1 MVIGV
6 SPFGEPDVRLAA
18 AVSRAG
24 GLGVIDLGS
33 DDGAARDALDLARLW
48 TPGAFGV
55 RVPADCALRCDELR
69 VSDGDGPQVVLV
81 APGFPLRGGEFRPGT
96 VIAEVRGPREART
109 AVAAGAAGLVAR
121 GSECGGPA
129 GELSTFI
136 LLQQLL
142 GDERVTVPVWA
153 CGGIGPHTAAAAV
166 LGGAA
171 GVVLDVQLALLD
183 EADTAPGLAAVLRLL
198 DGTETHHLNGH
209 RTLDPHR
216 PGLPDTL
223 RGRALPL
230 GQDALLARRF
240 ARKYKTVAVAVRAV
254 HDAVDRAGRDRNA
267 PGALRPGSPMSRALG
282 TELPVAQGP
291 MTRVSDQPGFAAAV
305 ADAGGLPFLALALAG
320 RERTRALIEGTR
332 AALGDRPWGVGL
344 LGFAPEDI
352 RAAQLEAVRDLRPT
366 HAVIA
371 GGRPAHAADLEQHG
385 IRTFLH
391 VPSPGLLEQ
400 FLAAG
405 ARRFVFEGAECGG
418 HIGPRNSFPL
428 WEAQLAV
435 LDDFLTEHPDQGR
448 CTLEVLF
455 AGGIHDERSAA
466 MVAALASGIRARGVA
481 TGVLMGTAYLFTE
494 EAVACDAI
502 RPLYQRQALAAE
514 RTAVLRTGPG
524 QATRCLPSPYCRTHE
539 ARREELSGRGVPD
552 RQVWEELERL
562 NLGRLRIAG
571 KGVER
576 VGDILR
582 HVDERRQLD
591 EGLFMAG
598 EASVLRTVTTS
609 VAALHRQVG
618 EAAASFYE
626 ERSRAMAL
634 STPPPPGGER
644 PTPEPLGIAV
654 IGMACVFPQA
664 PDLPAFWSNMLAGTD
679 AVTEVP
685 AERWDASVHHGP
697 QATAH
702 DVSTSKWGGF
712 LPRIP
717 FDPLRY
723 GIPPASLSAI
733 EPVQLLALE
742 TAARA
747 LADAGYDRREMP
759 RDRTCVIFG
768 AEAGS
773 EMSDAAALRAV
784 LPSYLGR
791 LPEELADRLPVLTED
806 TFPGMLGNVIA
817 GRIAN
822 RLGLGGATYTV
833 DAACASS
840 LAAVEAA
847 CGQLRGGAADLAL
860 CGGADLHN
868 GIKDYLL
875 FSSVRV
881 LSPTG
886 RCRPF
891 DADAD
896 GIALGEGVACLV
908 LKRLEDADRDGDRV
922 YAVIEAVGSS
932 ADGRSLGL
940 TAPRR
945 EGQRAA
951 LERAYAQARVQPAE
965 VGLVEA
971 HGTGTAVGDHA
982 ELVTLTE
989 VFTASGAAPG
999 KCAVGSVKSQI
1010 GHTKCAAGLAGM
1022 VKAALALHR
1031 GVRPPTLHLR
1041 RPDPFWDPVTSPFVF
1056 HDRASPWARPAERR
1070 AAGVSAF
1077 GFGGTNFHVVLRGHG
1092 GTVPP
1097 RCGHDVWPAE
1107 LLVLRGADDA
1117 RELLRLTGL
1126 NDRSGRPWRLRDLA
1140 LTAARRTGAHPVGA
1154 AVVAA
1159 SLDELPTL
1167 LRAVVAGEPRQGVF
1181 LADRRGPAHSGEPGG
1196 PRPDT
1201 PDPGKIA
1208 VLFPGQGSQHPGML
1222 AELFIAFPETQRHLR
1237 RVPADVL
1244 FPPAAFDAATRE
1256 AQRARLAGTRHAQ
1269 PALGA
1274 VCLAAH
1280 DVLKRLGV
1288 RAGMAAGHSYGE
1300 LVALGAAGVLSS
1312 DAVLDLSAAR
1322 AEAIAEAVGDE
1333 PGAMAVVA
1341 AEPEAVEEL
1350 LVASGLKGKAVV
1362 ANHNAPA
1369 QSVIS
1374 GHLPAVEQA
1383 LAAAADAGLAAR
1395 RLPVSCA
1402 FHSPLVAGATEK
1414 FADALAGLPFRT
1426 ADFPVWSNATADRYP
1441 EGPTGVRERLA
1452 EQIAAPVRFV
1462 EQIEAMYASGA
1473 RVFVEAGPG
1482 TALTGLVRAVLG
1494 SRPHVAVPFA
1504 PHPDAGL
1511 AGHLQALARLSVAGA
1526 TVAAER
1532 LFTGRDAIV
1541 ADPAAVPEPAG
1552 WTVDG
1557 HLVRTADGA
1566 PLPGGLRPARRIGPL
1581 APPPARTDG
1590 PDLLAEF
1597 LRGSREMMAAQRDVM
1612 LAYFGA
1618 GPERTAPGT
1627 PDVPPPPGPVPEPRT
1642 EATTTAVPDVL
1653 SVVRSVI
1660 SERTGYPR
1668 ELIEPG
1674 LDLEAE
1680 LSIDSIKRTEIVGEL
1695 GRRLTGAT
1703 GPDRTAWAEPELEEL
1718 LLARTAAALADR
1730 LTAALDGGCQEE
1742 PGEAAGPGEG
1752 PARHPGPGA
1761 VYSRPVAAPPGSCPP
1776 SPAPDAHP
1784 LHARTPVGAT
1794 ATARYLLREVPLA
1807 GAPEP
1812 DDSVLRGRR
1821 FLVLGEDTPLARAL
1835 VGRLR
1840 ALGAAARSDDHPGPD
1855 GSEARDDGVIHLAA
1869 LVPGTTPVLPAAFPL
1884 LQAVLRGG
1892 PRWLLCAR
1900 PAGEDIRTAGLGGF
1914 FRAVAREYPDTSA
1927 RVVTLAPDRPVAA
1940 LTEDLIGELLAP
1952 DRCPVVRHTAEGA
1965 RLGPELYRAPLEPAA
1980 DGDATAHALAA
1991 GLGPGSVA
1999 LLTGGAR
2006 GITARTAVTLAAAGC
2021 RVELLGR
2028 TDMSGAPEDPGPA
2041 LAPDITALRSVLAG
2055 RGGLAP
2061 ADIDREARRVLARR
2075 EVAATLAGIAALG
2088 GQARYHCLDLRDAE
2102 AVRKTVDAVHADAG
2116 RVDAVV
2122 HAAGVVEDRL
2132 LADKQ
2137 PESFERVH
2145 GTKVDGARALL
2156 SALRGLPEP
2165 PRLTVL
2171 FGSVAAVLGNRGQT
2185 DYSAANDALAALG
2198 RQWRRTTGRRA
2209 LTVHWGPWAP
2219 DPHHPGMVGPELA
2232 RDLTSR
2238 GLALIDPAE
2247 GVRALCRELAHGDA
2261 DVDEVVLTAPGRLP

>member
-1 MVIGV
+1 MATARRMVIGV
-6 SPFGEPDVRLAA
+6 SPFGEPDARLAA
-18 AVSRAG
+18 AVSSAG
-24 GLGVIDLGS
+24 GLGVIDLGG
-33 DDGAARDALDLARLW
+33 DGRAARDALDLARLW

-55 RVPADCALRCDELR
+55 RVPADGAPMLDELR
-69 VSDGDGPQVVLV
+69 ASGGDGPQVVLA
-81 APGFPLRGGEFRPGT
+81 APGFPLHRGELCPGT
-96 VIAEVRGPREART
+96 VIAEVRSLREART
-109 AVAAGAAGLVAR
+109 AVAAGADGLVAR
-121 GSECGGPA
+121 GGECGGPA
-129 GELSTFI
+129 GELSTFV

-142 GDERVTVPVWA
+142 GDDRITLPVWA

-183 EADTAPGLAAVLRLL
+183 EAGTAPGLAAALRLL
-198 DGTETHHLNGH
+198 DGTETHYADGR

-216 PGLPDTL
+216 PGLPGTL
-223 RGRALPL
+223 RGRPLPL
-230 GQDALLARRF
+230 GQDAFLARRF
-240 ARKYKTVAVAVRAV
+240 ARKYGTAAVAVRAV
-254 HDAVDRAGRDRNA
+254 RDAVERAARDGSA

-291 MTRVSDQPGFAAAV
+291 MTRVSDRPGFAAAV

-320 RERTRALIEGTR
+320 PERTRALIEGAR

-344 LGFAPEDI
+344 LGFAPEDV
-352 RAAQLEAVRDLRPT
+352 RTAQLAAVRDLRPT
-366 HAVIA
+366 HAIIA
-371 GGRPAHAADLEQHG
+371 GGRPAHAADLERHG

-435 LDDFLTEHPDQGR
+435 LEDFLDARPDQDR
-448 CTLEVLF
+448 SAVEVLF

-466 MVAALASGIRARGVA
+466 MAAALASGIRARGA
-481 TGVLMGTAYLFTE
+481 AAGVLMGTAYLFTE
-494 EAVACDAI
+494 EAVARDAI

-539 ARREELSGRGVPD
+539 EHREELAGRGMPD

-576 VGDILR
+576 VGDTLR
-582 HVDERRQLD
+582 DVDERRQLD

-598 EASVLRTVTTS
+598 EASVLRTATTG
-609 VAALHRQVG
+609 VAALHHQVG
-618 EAAASFYE
+618 HGAASFYE
-626 ERSRAMAL
+626 ERSRALA
-634 STPPPPGGER
+634 PPPDGAQPA
-644 PTPEPLGIAV
+644 PEPLEIAV

-664 PDLPAFWSNMLAGTD
+664 PDLPAFWGNVLSGAD

-685 AERWDASVHHGP
+685 PERWDPSVHHGP
-697 QATAH
+697 EATAH

-712 LPRIP
+712 LPRVP

-723 GIPPASLSAI
+723 GILPASLPAV

-773 EMSDAAALRAV
+773 DTSDAAALRAV

-791 LPEELADRLPVLTED
+791 LPEELAARLPALTED

-817 GRIAN
+817 GRIASH
-822 RLGLGGATYTV
+822 LDLGGAHYTV

-847 CGQLRGGAADLAL
+847 CAQLRGGAADLAL

-908 LKRLEDADRDGDRV
+908 LKRLTDAERDGDRV

-932 ADGRSLGL
+932 ADGRSPGL

-951 LERAYAQARVQPAE
+951 LERAYAQARVRPAE

-971 HGTGTAVGDHA
+971 HGTGTAVGDRT
-982 ELVTLTE
+982 ELAALTE
-989 VFTASGAAPG
+989 VFTASGAEPG
-999 KCAVGSVKSQI
+999 SCAVGSVKSQI

-1041 RPDPFWDPVTSPFVF
+1041 RPDPSWRPDASPFVF
-1056 HDRASPWARPAERR
+1056 HDRALPWARPVERR
-1070 AAGVSAF
+1070 IAGVSAF

-1092 GTVPP
+1092 GSAPP
-1097 RCGHDVWPAE
+1097 SCGHDVWPAE

-1117 RELLRLTGL
+1117 RELLRLTEL
-1126 NDRSGRPWRLRDLA
+1126 NDGAGRPWRLRDLA
-1140 LTAARRTGAHPVGA
+1140 LTAARRTGGHPAGA
-1154 AVVAA
+1154 AVVAT
-1159 SLDELPTL
+1159 SLDELPDQ
-1167 LRAVVAGEPRQGVF
+1167 LRAVAAGEPGPGVH
-1181 LADRRGPAHSGEPGG
+1181 LPDRH
-1196 PRPDT
+1196 DT
-1201 PDPGKIA
+1201 PAGEVA
-1208 VLFPGQGSQHPGML
+1208 VLFPGQGSQRPGML
-1222 AELFIAFPETQRHLR
+1222 AELFVAFPETQRHLR
-1237 RVPADVL
+1237 RAPADVL
-1244 FPPAAFDAATRE
+1244 FPPAAFDAGTRE
-1256 AQRARLAGTRHAQ
+1256 AQRARLADTRHAQ

-1274 VCLAAH
+1274 VCLAVH

-1312 DAVLDLSAAR
+1312 EAVLDLSVAR
-1322 AEAIAEAVGDE
+1322 AEAIVRAAGDE

-1341 AEPEAVEEL
+1341 AEPGKAEAL
-1350 LVASGLKGKAVV
+1350 LDEGGLLGRAVV

-1369 QSVIS
+1369 QSVVS
-1374 GHLPAVEQA
+1374 GDAPAVEQV
-1383 LAAAADAGLAAR
+1383 LAAAADAGLSTR
-1395 RLPVSCA
+1395 RLPVPCA
-1402 FHSPLVAGATEK
+1402 FHSPLVAGAVEE
-1414 FADALAGLPFRT
+1414 FAASLAGLPVRT
-1426 ADFPVWSNATADRYP
+1426 PAFPVWSNTTADRYP
-1441 EGPTGVRERLA
+1441 ETPADVRERLA
-1452 EQIAAPVRFV
+1452 GQIAAPVRFV
-1462 EQIEAMYASGA
+1462 EQIEAMYEAGA

-1482 TALTGLVRAVLG
+1482 TVLTGLVRAILG
-1494 SRPHVAVPFA
+1494 TRPHLAVPFE

-1511 AGHLQALARLSVAGA
+1511 AGHLQALARLAVAGVP
-1526 TVAAER
+1526 VAAER
-1532 LFTGRDAIV
+1532 LFTGRDARV
-1541 ADPAAVPEPAG
+1541 ADPAAVPERAG

-1566 PLPGGLRPARRIGPL
+1566 PLPGGLQPARRIGPL
-1581 APPPARTDG
+1581 TPPSARTDDPG
-1590 PDLLAEF
+1590 LLAEF
-1597 LRGSREMMAAQRDVM
+1597 LRTSREMVTAQRDVL

-1618 GPERTAPGT
+1618 GQAGHAGRGPDAPDVPALPEPVSVPVPAPVPVPASGPGT
-1627 PDVPPPPGPVPEPRT
+1627 PVTATGPDLLTTVRT
-1642 EATTTAVPDVL
+1642 
-1653 SVVRSVI
+1653 VI
-1660 SERTGYPR
+1660 SERTGYPL
-1668 ELIEPG
+1668 ELIGPD

-1695 GRRLTGAT
+1695 GRRLRAAA
-1703 GPDRTAWAEPELEEL
+1703 GPDRDASAEPELEDL

-1730 LTAALDGGCQEE
+1730 LGAGTGGGDRAEGAAATGRK
-1742 PGEAAGPGEG
+1742 EA
-1752 PARHPGPGA
+1752 PAADPRH
-1761 VYSRPVAAPPGSCPP
+1761 
-1776 SPAPDAHP
+1776 D
-1784 LHARTPVGAT
+1784 RTPGGAKS
-1794 ATARYLLREVPLA
+1794 TARYLLRDVPLA

-1812 DDSVLRGRR
+1812 DDAVLRGRR
-1821 FLVLGEDTPLARAL
+1821 FLVLAEDTPLARTL
-1835 VGRLR
+1835 VERLR
-1840 ALGAAARSDDHPGPD
+1840 GLGAAARCDSRPD
-1855 GSEARDDGVIHLAA
+1855 PEESRPHDDGVIHLTA
-1869 LVPGTTPVLPAAFPL
+1869 LTPGTVPVLPAGFPVF
-1884 LQAVLRGG
+1884 QAVLRGG

-1900 PAGEDIRTAGLGGF
+1900 PAWEDTRTAGLSGF
-1914 FRAVAREYPDTSA
+1914 FRTVAQEYPGTLA
-1927 RVVTLAPDRPVAA
+1927 RVVTIDTDRPVTA
-1940 LTEDLIGELLAP
+1940 LADELVGELLAP
-1952 DRCPVVRHTAEGA
+1952 DRCPVVRRTSDGT
-1965 RLGPELYRAPLEPAA
+1965 RLGPELHPAPLDCPD
-1980 DGDATAHALAA
+1980 DGDTVKTALAA

-1999 LLTGGAR
+1999 LLAGGAR
-2006 GITARTAVTLAAAGC
+2006 GITARVAVTLAAAGC

-2028 TDMSGAPEDPGPA
+2028 TDLSGTTEDPGPA
-2041 LAPDITALRSVLAG
+2041 QAPDLTALRTVLAG

-2061 ADIDREARRVLARR
+2061 ADVDREARRVLARR
-2075 EVAATLAGIAALG
+2075 EVAATLGEIAAVG
-2088 GQARYHCLDLRDAE
+2088 GAARYHCLDLRDTD
-2102 AVRKTVDAVHADAG
+2102 AVRTAVEEIHAGTG
-2116 RVDAVV
+2116 RIDAVV

-2132 LADKQ
+2132 LADKR
-2137 PESFERVH
+2137 PDSFARVH
-2145 GTKVDGARALL
+2145 GTKTDGARALL
-2156 SALRGLPEP
+2156 SAVRRLPEP
-2165 PRLTVL
+2165 PRLAVL
-2171 FGSVAAVLGNRGQT
+2171 FGSVAAVLGNRGQA

-2198 RQWRRTTGRRA
+2198 RHWRRTTPGRA

-2232 RDLTSR
+2232 RDLAR
-2238 GLALIDPAE
+2238 NGIGLIDPEA
-2247 GVRALCRELAHGDA
+2247 GVRALFRELAHGDA
-2261 DVDEVVLTAPGRLP
+2261 DIDEVVLAAPGRLL